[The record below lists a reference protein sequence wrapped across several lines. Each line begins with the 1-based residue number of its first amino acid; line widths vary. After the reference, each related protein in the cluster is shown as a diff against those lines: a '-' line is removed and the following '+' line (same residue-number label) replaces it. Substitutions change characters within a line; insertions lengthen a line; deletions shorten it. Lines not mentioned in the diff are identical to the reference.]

1 MLLQVTKILLRDSTY
16 YFKILPL
23 SLPLFFVFSNHEVVM
38 SAGRRLFL
46 FEADLLV
53 APQTSLLIE
62 THSFYLGPS
71 LPVLCLYT
79 VPYLASIN

>member
-1 MLLQVTKILLRDSTY
+1 
-16 YFKILPL
+16 
-23 SLPLFFVFSNHEVVM
+23 M
-38 SAGRRLFL
+38 SAERRLFL

-53 APQTSLLIE
+53 APQSSLLIE

-71 LPVLCLYT
+71 LPVLCLYA

>member
-1 MLLQVTKILLRDSTY
+1 MLLQVTKILSRDSTY
-16 YFKILPL
+16 YFKILSL
-23 SLPLFFVFSNHEVVM
+23 SLPLFVFSNHKVVM

-62 THSFYLGPS
+62 THSFYLRPS
-71 LPVLCLYT
+71 LPVLCLYAA
-79 VPYLASIN
+79 PYLASIN